1 MSLPTATTIP
11 PRASSINKPFNSNA
25 HDIKKSKRSKE
36 ENFEL
41 EDNDNWPEEIG
52 LGNIIGDLDA
62 DIDADRQNVM
72 SASSSPIQNSS
83 SSSSST
89 TNPKSNSSKVST
101 MTSLNTGSG
110 SGGGSATAT
119 ITQTQQ
125 HSSSSSS
132 RDSTSSSKEKDKG
145 LKMKIKR
152 TKTGCRNEPDGKL
165 EIVQQLSS
173 SASGSDISSG
183 SGMANIIFEKS

>member
-1 MSLPTATTIP
+1 MFKGASMSLPTATSIP
-11 PRASSINKPFNSNA
+11 PRASSINKSFTSNT
-25 HDIKKSKRSKE
+25 HDLKKSKRSKE

-62 DIDADRQNVM
+62 DIDRQNIM
-72 SASSSPIQNSS
+72 SASSSPLQSS

-89 TNPKSNSSKVST
+89 SVNTKSNSTKLST
-101 MTSLNTGSG
+101 MATLNTGSG
-110 SGGGSATAT
+110 SAGGSATAT

-125 HSSSSSS
+125 HSSSNSSS
-132 RDSTSSSKEKDKG
+132 NNSNKEKEKG

-152 TKTGCRNEPDGKL
+152 TKTGCRNDPDGKL

-173 SASGSDISSG
+173 SASASDISSG
-183 SGMANIIFEKS
+183 SG

>member
-1 MSLPTATTIP
+1 MFKGASMSLPTATTIP
-11 PRASSINKPFNSNA
+11 PRASSINKSFNSNT
-25 HDIKKSKRSKE
+25 HDLKKSKRSKE

-62 DIDADRQNVM
+62 DIDRQTTM
-72 SASSSPIQNSS
+72 SASSSPMQG

-89 TNPKSNSSKVST
+89 STNTKSNSNKLSS
-101 MTSLNTGSG
+101 MTTINSGSG
-110 SGGGSATAT
+110 STGGSATAT

-125 HSSSSSS
+125 HSSNSNNSN
-132 RDSTSSSKEKDKG
+132 SSSKEKEKG

-152 TKTGCRNEPDGKL
+152 TKTGCRNDPDGKL
-165 EIVQQLSS
+165 EIVQQLPS
-173 SASGSDISSG
+173 SASISDVSSG
-183 SGMANIIFEKS
+183 SG

>member
-1 MSLPTATTIP
+1 MSLPTTTTTIP
-11 PRASSINKPFNSNA
+11 PRATSINKQLNSST
-25 HDIKKSKRSKE
+25 HDLKKSKRSKE

-62 DIDADRQNVM
+62 DIDRQNIM
-72 SASSSPIQNSS
+72 SASSSPMQSS
-83 SSSSST
+83 SSSSS
-89 TNPKSNSSKVST
+89 NPVSGKSTST
-101 MTSLNTGSG
+101 KMSNNVTSINTGSG
-110 SGGGSATAT
+110 AAGGSATAT
-119 ITQTQQ
+119 ITETQH
-125 HSSSSSS
+125 HSSGSNS
-132 RDSTSSSKEKDKG
+132 STSSNKEKDKG

-173 SASGSDISSG
+173 STSGSDASSG
-183 SGMANIIFEKS
+183 SG

>member
-1 MSLPTATTIP
+1 MFKGASMSLPTATSIP
-11 PRASSINKPFNSNA
+11 PRASSINKSFTSNT
-25 HDIKKSKRSKE
+25 HDLKKSKRSKE

-62 DIDADRQNVM
+62 DIDRQNIM
-72 SASSSPIQNSS
+72 SASSSPMQ
-83 SSSSST
+83 SSSST
-89 TNPKSNSSKVST
+89 SSTPANSKSNTNKIST
-101 MTSLNTGSG
+101 MTNLNTGSG
-110 SGGGSATAT
+110 SSGGSATAT

-125 HSSSSSS
+125 HSSSNSSS
-132 RDSTSSSKEKDKG
+132 NSSSKEKDKG

-173 SASGSDISSG
+173 SASASDISSG
-183 SGMANIIFEKS
+183 SGEFQVF